1 MKTAIII
8 PAFNEEK
15 TITKVINSVKKFGT
29 PIVICDGSNDATYLK
44 ANKSGVYV
52 IKHKKNLGYDQSIKT
67 GINFVLKKK
76 FDYALTFDA
85 DNEVNANLLKLFQK
99 KISTRKY
106 SLILGTRDIIPRFS
120 EKFFC
125 LYTKIFYKV
134 PDILSGVKAYSIDL
148 CRKNKKIFK
157 EKTINTGLAMEVLRK
172 KEKYCMI
179 PIKIKFRRHDS
190 RLGNVTIN
198 LRIFKTMFKEIIKD
212 MKVLLKKNI

>member
-76 FDYALTFDA
+76 FDYYDIY
-85 DNEVNANLLKLFQK
+85 DV
-99 KISTRKY
+99 RKR
-106 SLILGTRDIIPRFS
+106 LIKENNKVFS
-120 EKFFC
+120 
-125 LYTKIFYKV
+125 
-134 PDILSGVKAYSIDL
+134 SQ
-148 CRKNKKIFK
+148 
-157 EKTINTGLAMEVLRK
+157 
-172 KEKYCMI
+172 
-179 PIKIKFRRHDS
+179 
-190 RLGNVTIN
+190 
-198 LRIFKTMFKEIIKD
+198 
-212 MKVLLKKNI
+212 NI